1 MTYKPDIVIYHAN
14 CDDGFGAA
22 FAAWRKWGDS
32 VEYVAAHYGSQPPS
46 VEGKH
51 VLIVDFSYK
60 AGVLATMAN
69 ALSVTMLDHH
79 KSAAEDL
86 APYRRFAD
94 APYRFTMPVVAS
106 MAEDL
111 HRNGYPPINALFD
124 MARSG
129 ARLAW
134 EFCNPDESLP
144 YMIKLIED
152 RDLWQFAWEDTKP
165 FSLYLRS
172 LQYDFR
178 TWSSLCDT
186 LEVPQEMWK
195 VMNEARAIERYHNRL
210 VEDVARHHDLVSFP
224 GVDQPVPV
232 AASPYRL
239 ASDVAHQLLQ
249 LHPSAPFAATVNHR
263 ANSVGYSLRSEDD
276 RLDVAKIAQRY
287 GGGGHRNA
295 AGFSVPKP

>member
-22 FAAWRKWGDS
+22 FAAWLRWGDD
-32 VEYVAAHYGSQPPS
+32 VEYMPAHYGSAPPE
-46 VEGKH
+46 VLDKH

-60 AGVLATMAN
+60 AEGLRSLEGAA
-69 ALSVTMLDHH
+69 SVTILDHH

-86 APYRRFAD
+86 ADYRRFAD
-94 APYRFTMPVVAS
+94 KPERFTMPVIAS

-111 HRNGYPPINALFD
+111 RRNSYPPINALFD
-124 MARSG
+124 MNRSG
-129 ARLAW
+129 AVMAW
-134 EFCNPDESLP
+134 EFCHPGKDVPWLFR
-144 YMIKLIED
+144 LIED
-152 RDLWQFAWEDTKP
+152 RDLWRFQYDETRP

-172 LQYDFR
+172 LPYDFIG
-178 TWSSLCDT
+178 WSLVLNT
-186 LEVPQEMWK
+186 LEDEELRHQLM
-195 VMNEARAIERYHNRL
+195 MEACSIERYHTRL

-224 GVDQPVPV
+224 GVDGMVPV

-239 ASDVAHQLLQ
+239 ASDVAHQLLT
-249 LHPSAPFAATVNHR
+249 LHRDAPFAATVNHR
-263 ANSVGYSLRSEDD
+263 ADTVGYSLRSEDH
-276 RLDVAKIAQRY
+276 RLDVSKIAQRY

>member
-22 FAAWRKWGDS
+22 YAAWCNWGDS
-32 VEYVAAHYGSQPPS
+32 VEYIAAHYGSEPPD

-60 AGVLATMAN
+60 ADVLATLDH
-69 ALSVTMLDHH
+69 ALSVTILDHH

-86 APYRRFAD
+86 AGHRRFAD
-94 APYRFTMPVVAS
+94 TPYRFNMSVVAS

-111 HRNGYPPINALFD
+111 RRNGYPPINALFD
-124 MARSG
+124 MERSG

-134 EFCNPDESLP
+134 EFCNPTKPIP

-152 RDLWQFAWEDTKP
+152 RDLWHFAYEDTKP

-172 LQYDFR
+172 LPYDFR
-178 TWSSLCDT
+178 TWASLCDT
-186 LEVPQEMWK
+186 LEIPQEMWK
-195 VMNEARAIERYHNRL
+195 IMNEARAIERYHQRL
-210 VEDVARHHDLVSFP
+210 VKDVAQHHDLVPFP
-224 GVDQPVPV
+224 GVEGLVPV

-239 ASDVAHQLLQ
+239 ASDVAHELLQ
-249 LHPSAPFAATVNHR
+249 THPDAPFAATVNHR
-263 ANSVGYSLRSEDD
+263 TSTVGYSLRSEDH
-276 RLDVAKIAQRY
+276 RLDVSKIALRY

-295 AGFSVPKP
+295 AGFSIPKP